1 MNNNFMLKLTEDMVV
16 DVQALGAE
24 VDVRTHVI
32 NAMFEAHKNDTDAS
46 ILFSVPFKAY
56 QKELIEY
63 KMQYDKAVKDLG
75 DKIIPMVQEKLNSD
89 NLTFD
94 WNISDFSKLEA
105 EIIFR

>member
-1 MNNNFMLKLTEDMVV
+1 MDKNFKLNLSEDMLTE
-16 DVQALGAE
+16 VQSLGAE

-32 NAMFEAHKNDTDAS
+32 NAMFEAHKNDTDTS
-46 ILFSVPFKAY
+46 IIFSAPFKAY
-56 QKELIEY
+56 QKELMDY

-75 DKIIPMVQEKLNSD
+75 DKIIPMVQEKFNSD
-89 NLTFD
+89 DVTFD